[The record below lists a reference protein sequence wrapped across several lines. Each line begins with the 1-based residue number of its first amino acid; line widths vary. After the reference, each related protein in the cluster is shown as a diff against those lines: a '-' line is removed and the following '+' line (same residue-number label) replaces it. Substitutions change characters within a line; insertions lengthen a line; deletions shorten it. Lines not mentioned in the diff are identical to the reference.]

1 MSATQE
7 PATQRAVS
15 AEIAEAAAAPTR
27 PDGHPDRAYR
37 PYRSTALR
45 PRSDRSS

>member
-1 MSATQE
+1 MNVSASQE
-7 PATQRAVS
+7 PATQREVS
-15 AEIAEAAAAPTR
+15 AEMAEAAAAPPQ

-45 PRSDRSS
+45 